1 MGPRMDLRVGRMR
14 EPEAAM
20 LKEALKRSRV
30 ADEKTKKNISMDVM
44 GDKMGRIHLGKQD
57 LGDLQTRKMKGLKR
71 SRDEIL
77 DEAVDANGANS
88 DEEPKKRRA

>member
-1 MGPRMDLRVGRMR
+1 MDFRVGRMR

-20 LKEALKRSRV
+20 LKEALKKSRITE
-30 ADEKTKKNISMDVM
+30 EKTKKNISMDVM

-57 LGDLQTRKMKGLKR
+57 LGTLQTRKMKGLKR
-71 SRDEIL
+71 SRDEVL
-77 DEAVDANGANS
+77 DEADDTNGVNG